1 MPFCELGISAQDK
14 FAKKSEETL
23 LRKKKENG
31 STIFFKIVRD
41 SLLLNNTNLDRIHH
55 CQHLKEG

>member
-1 MPFCELGISAQDK
+1 MKE
-14 FAKKSEETL
+14 
-23 LRKKKENG
+23 KKKKMEAQ
-31 STIFFKIVRD
+31 FFLKIVRD